1 MKKYIVVVR
10 AYEKNYV
17 SDEKLYALDLM
28 YVSPIVEMDYER
40 DRCKALDEFDEKY
53 EENFFRFLNKYY
65 ELIPV

>member
-17 SDEKLYALDLM
+17 LDEKLYALNLI
-28 YVSPIVEMDYER
+28 YVSPVVEMDYEK
-40 DRCKALDEFDEKY
+40 DRCKALDEFDKKY
-53 EENFFRFLNKYY
+53 GENYFRFLNKHY